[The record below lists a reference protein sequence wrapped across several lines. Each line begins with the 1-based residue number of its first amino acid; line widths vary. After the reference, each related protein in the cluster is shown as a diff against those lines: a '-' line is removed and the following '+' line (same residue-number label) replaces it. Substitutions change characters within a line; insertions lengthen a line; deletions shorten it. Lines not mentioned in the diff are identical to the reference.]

1 MLLWSPRRSSC
12 LNIFWKSE
20 MQSVAVRKPPA
31 TLPDRI
37 LADPA
42 WLGLSLL
49 AMLSMA
55 AALYAALIYAPTE
68 RVQGDVQR
76 IFYFHV
82 PLAWTAYLAFFV
94 VFVASIGYLW
104 KRARIWDAVAR
115 SSAEVGLVLTTL
127 MLIAGSLWARPIWG
141 TWWTWDAR
149 LTTTLLLWFIYVGYL
164 MLRSSIDDEARAAR
178 YSAIIGIVG
187 AIDIPIIHQS
197 VTWWRSLHPTSVVL
211 AEGGPAM
218 PTSMLVSLLIA
229 LFAFTV
235 VYMVLVTLRT
245 RLELA
250 RAEVKALRRR
260 ARERA
265 S

>member
-1 MLLWSPRRSSC
+1 
-12 LNIFWKSE
+12 
-20 MQSVAVRKPPA
+20 MQSVAVSKPSA
-31 TLPDRI
+31 TPPDRLLDQI
-37 LADPA
+37 RADPT

-49 AMLSMA
+49 ALLSMG
-55 AALYAALIYAPTE
+55 AALYAALVYAPTE

-94 VFVASIGYLW
+94 VFVASIAYLL
-104 KRARIWDAVAR
+104 KGRPIFDAVAR
-115 SSAEVGLVLTTL
+115 ASAEVGLVLTTL

-164 MLRSSIDDEARAAR
+164 MLRSSIDDERKAAR
-178 YSAIIGIVG
+178 YSAVVGIVG

-218 PTSMLVSLLIA
+218 PASMLTALMISLV
-229 LFAFTV
+229 AFTV
-235 VYMVLVTLRT
+235 VYVVLVTLRT

-250 RAEVKALRRR
+250 RADVRALRRR
-260 ARERA
+260 ALERA
-265 S
+265 G